1 MGNNTVDTK
10 IKTSKYP
17 IIFIGAGPG
26 DPELITVKGKNALN
40 RADIIIYAGSL
51 VPEAVLK
58 WTQSEALK
66 ISSAPLNLEEVL
78 DIMLK
83 AYEEGKK
90 VVRLHSGD
98 PSMYGA
104 IYEQIAVL
112 ENKSIPCEI
121 IPGVTAAFAAAAA
134 SKMEYTIPGISQT
147 LILTRMSGRTKV
159 PESESLKDLAAHR
172 SSMAIYLSISLAK
185 ETKDILMDAYGPD
198 APAIIAYKVSH
209 PDQKIIHTKI
219 KNIVKTLKKE
229 GISKQALIIVGNATN
244 VRAMESFEKS
254 QLYNKEFSHNFRK

>member
-1 MGNNTVDTK
+1 MNTKNKK
-10 IKTSKYP
+10 IKYP
-17 IIFIGAGPG
+17 IVFIGAGPG
-26 DPELITVKGKNALN
+26 DPELITVKGKKVLSK
-40 RADIIIYAGSL
+40 ADVIVYAGSL
-51 VPEAVLK
+51 VPEALLK
-58 WTQSEALK
+58 WAKKGSLK
-66 ISSAPLNLEEVL
+66 ISSAPLNLEETL

-83 AYEEGKK
+83 AYKEGKM

-112 ENKSIPCEI
+112 EDKSIPCEV
-121 IPGVTAAFAAAAA
+121 IPGVTAAFAAAAE

-159 PESESLKDLAAHR
+159 PESESLKGLAAHK

-185 ETKDILMDAYGPD
+185 ETTDILMDAYGAD

-209 PDQKIIHTKI
+209 PEQKIIHTQI
-219 KNIVKTLKKE
+219 KNILKRLKKE
-229 GISKQALIIVGNATN
+229 DISRQALIIVGNATN
-244 VRAMESFEKS
+244 IREMETFEKS
-254 QLYNKEFSHNFRK
+254 QLYNKNFSHNFRK